1 MSTQLILYP
10 QDYRGY
16 SFTTSYVYNE
26 YVSDC
31 NFYQNGFGGLTN
43 AIPCADGST
52 VLDYQNFGQFL
63 LNQSGWAINQPFVNW
78 ITYRTSQFCSSGF
91 VPTTDAEITSAD
103 NLKLYSSFAPVGYTA
118 SMCGVY
124 TTVTGLTVGQNYQ
137 LNISHYSPPHTDGGS
152 FQIGIADVPN
162 CIGGGTT
169 LNIVNQ
175 SSTGL
180 NNFVATQTSM
190 LLFVTYINSI
200 DSNIQIQKISIRE
213 TVGTVDPVYDDL
225 NDGQVICDL
234 YEEEAIPLTLSV
246 DNFINAAEKVQ
257 SYSKDFD
264 LPNTKRN
271 NRIFTHIFDVTK
283 VIASNYDFNPYA
295 QTRAVLKENG
305 VLIFDGYLRL
315 LEIKT
320 ENGEIS
326 YNVNLFSTAIALAD
340 ALKDRKFEDIDFS
353 ELEHAY
359 NRTNIVGSWSTN
371 GLVLNSGLSADSFAN
386 PVGVAG
392 WTFTDVLKY
401 PFVNWEGNM
410 LIGNN
415 PAGNP
420 GPAHN
425 EPELESLGQAF
436 RPWIKIKYLID
447 RIFNDIGFEYTST
460 FFDSAD
466 FGKLFMD
473 FNWGKDETP
482 NYADSQFSGRGPYST
497 DRATDATAFAPAYL
511 TSAGSTNLP
520 SNYNTSGTTVRAFE
534 SSNNGSFFQCSGFIN
549 LGNAHGGS
557 TETVD
562 CRWAVY
568 ETSTGNPVTDNN
580 GIHKTFANISMSIND
595 NSQKK
600 YNFYVST
607 ILNDDECI
615 RPEFFS
621 SSTDIIQPRED
632 GNGVFVNASQ
642 SSIIGLFAL
651 TLVNQAKL
659 EISRGDLGQFDFLKG
674 IMNMFNLIAM
684 PDPNDNAKLLIEP
697 YKDVYGFSPTV
708 VTPQTLNWTNKVNVD
723 KISLKPID
731 LKASAIFKY
740 EEDDSD
746 AAFNIYKGAT
756 LSSSYPGLYGCK
768 PVNVNLLLGLSG
780 NSILE
785 GEEEIV
791 ASPFAATII
800 KPLKDVQFANLITPV
815 IYEGENED
823 FSSFDNAP
831 RILYNNGI
839 RSLTTNPS
847 TYYIPPAFGVTS
859 TNQGSYLLFSNLS
872 DIDASFTG
880 TSSAQDYNFGWCQP
894 IGWSNNSTNNLYAV
908 YYQDYFTD
916 LYNPNTRTLDIEV
929 DLSASDINTFRFFDK
944 VRIKNR
950 EYRVNKIDYK
960 PGTLS
965 KVQFILI
972 N

>member
-10 QDYRGY
+10 QDYQGY

-26 YVSDC
+26 YVADC
-31 NFYQNGFGGLTN
+31 NFYQNSFSGVNT
-43 AIPCADGST
+43 AIPCLDGST
-52 VLDYQNFGQFL
+52 VITPSNFGSYI
-63 LNQSGWAINQPFVNW
+63 LNQTNWTSGNPNLYW
-78 ITYRTSQFCSSGF
+78 IGYYSGSFCATGGN
-91 VPTTDAEITSAD
+91 VPTTQPDFSGND
-103 NLKLYSSFAPVGYTA
+103 LRLYSTASPAPFTQ

-124 TTVTGLTVGQNYQ
+124 TTVTGLTIGQNYQ
-137 LNISHYSPPHTDGGS
+137 LTISHYSPSHTAGGS
-152 FQIGIADVPN
+152 FLIGSADLPN
-162 CIGGGTT
+162 SIGSGTT

-175 SSTGL
+175 NSTGL
-180 NNFVATQTSM
+180 NNFVATQTDM

-200 DSNIQIQKISIRE
+200 DSNIEIQKISIRE
-213 TVGTVDPVYDDL
+213 TVGTVDPIYDDL

-401 PFVNWEGNM
+401 PFVNWEGNV

-420 GPAHN
+420 GAAHN
-425 EPELESLGQAF
+425 EPQLESLGQAF
-436 RPWIKIKYLID
+436 RPWLKIKYLID

-482 NYADSQFSGRGPYST
+482 NYADSQFSGRGSFST

-534 SSNNGSFFQCSGFIN
+534 SSNNGSFFQCSGFLN
-549 LGNAHGGS
+549 LGNAGLNNQ
-557 TETVD
+557 TVD

-568 ETSTGNPVTDNN
+568 ETSTGNPVTNNN
-580 GIHKTFANISMSIND
+580 GVHITFSNQTLTINAQTQEIYTF
-595 NSQKK
+595 S
-600 YNFYVST
+600 VST
-607 ILNDDECI
+607 ILNNDECI

-632 GNGVFVNASQ
+632 GNGAFPNAQ
-642 SSIIGLFAL
+642 LSSIMGLFAL

-674 IMNMFNLIAM
+674 IMDMFNLIAM

-746 AAFNIYKGAT
+746 TAFNIYKSAT

-815 IYEGENED
+815 IYEGENEE
-823 FSSFDNAP
+823 FNSFDNAP

-859 TNQGSYLLFSNLS
+859 TNQNSYLLFSNLS

-960 PGTLS
+960 PGALS